1 MTRGGTESEF
11 GSASPPTPQSQMHN
25 ILEKVS
31 RRSRFEIAARM
42 REVIP
47 GRIEFRL
54 TQSHIET
61 ISIRRD

>member
-1 MTRGGTESEF
+1 
-11 GSASPPTPQSQMHN
+11 MHN